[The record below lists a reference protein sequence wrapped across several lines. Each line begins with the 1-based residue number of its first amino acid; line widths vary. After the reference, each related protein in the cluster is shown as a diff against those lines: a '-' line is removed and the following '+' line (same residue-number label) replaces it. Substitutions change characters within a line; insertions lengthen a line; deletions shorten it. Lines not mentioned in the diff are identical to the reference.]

1 MTHDRSKAI
10 NLLKTAQ
17 GQINAAIRMAEED
30 RYCVDV
36 MNQIDASIALL
47 KKANLMILEDHMNT
61 CVISSFNEG
70 KQDEKIGEIMQLLK
84 KYYKS

>member
-47 KKANLMILEDHMNT
+47 KKANLMVLEDHMNT
-61 CVISSFNEG
+61 CVISSFIEG
-70 KQDEKIGEIMQLLK
+70 KQDEKIEEIMQLLK

>member
-1 MTHDRSKAI
+1 MNHDRTKAI

-17 GQINAAIRMAEED
+17 GQINAAIRMAEEN

-47 KKANLMILEDHMNT
+47 KKANVLILEDHMNT

-70 KQDEKIGEIMQLLK
+70 KQEEKIQEMIHLLK

>member
-1 MTHDRSKAI
+1 MNHDRSKAI

-36 MNQIDASIALL
+36 MNQIDATIALL
-47 KKANLMILEDHMNT
+47 KKANILILEDHMNT
-61 CVISSFNEG
+61 CVISSFNDG
-70 KQDEKIGEIMQLLK
+70 KPEEKIQEMMQLLK